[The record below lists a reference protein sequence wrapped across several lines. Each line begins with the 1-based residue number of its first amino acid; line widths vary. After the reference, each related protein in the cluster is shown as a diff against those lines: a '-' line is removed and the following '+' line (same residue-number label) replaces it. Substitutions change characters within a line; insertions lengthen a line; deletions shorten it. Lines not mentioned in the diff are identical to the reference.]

1 MNIVRSS
8 AEDAVA
14 GEEQPWK
21 DESMIWTQVFYGR
34 EVIAGILATIS
45 TKQAL
50 QTRFHLRYVLRA
62 AMAGVICA
70 LMYLFAY
77 QIKTELGQD
86 INVGLSHLS
95 VAVAFSFALPLIYF
109 TNSELLTSNFMYFT
123 VGLYYR
129 KARLGKTAA
138 VLTSCLFG
146 NLLGILAIGLLAY
159 SSGMLGPELTEGV
172 VHTVQAKTTGSGAWA
187 IFVRAIF
194 ANYFIN
200 ISVIIAMQV
209 KESLA
214 KMVVLSVGV
223 IVFAFMGYEHVIAN
237 SALFIFALLA
247 DPDAVDLAHMAK
259 NFWVSLLGNYV
270 GGGLVIGFFY
280 AYLNDDRCTVSNT
293 QA

>member
-1 MNIVRSS
+1 MNVARDT

-14 GEEQPWK
+14 GEGPAWK
-21 DESMIWTQVFYGR
+21 DESMIWNQVFYGR
-34 EVIAGILATIS
+34 EVIASILATIS

-50 QTRFHLRYVLRA
+50 RARFHLRYVLRA

-77 QIKTELGQD
+77 QVKTELGHD
-86 INVGLSHLS
+86 VSPALSHIS
-95 VAVAFSFALPLIYF
+95 TAMAFSFALALIYF
-109 TNSELLTSNFMYFT
+109 THSELLTSNFMYFT

-129 KARLGKTAA
+129 KVRTSAA
-138 VLTSCLFG
+138 AAILTSCLVG
-146 NLLGILAIGLLAY
+146 NLLGILAIGLLAN
-159 SSGMLGPELTEGV
+159 SAGMLGTELVSNV
-172 VHTVQAKTTGSGAWA
+172 VQTVQVKTTGSGAWE

-214 KMVVLSVGV
+214 KMVVLSMGV

-237 SALFIFALLA
+237 SALFVFALLA
-247 DPDAVDLAHMAK
+247 EPDSVSLLHVAK

-280 AYLNDDRCTVSNT
+280 AYLNDNRGEFSR
-293 QA
+293 

>member
-1 MNIVRSS
+1 MNIARGS

-14 GEEQPWK
+14 GEEQPGK

-50 QTRFHLRYVLRA
+50 QARFHLRYVLRA

-77 QIKTELGQD
+77 QVKTELGQD
-86 INVGLSHLS
+86 VSPALSHMCT
-95 VAVAFSFALPLIYF
+95 AVAFSFALALIYF
-109 TNSELLTSNFMYFT
+109 THSELLTSNFMYFT

-129 KARLGKTAA
+129 KVRLRAAAA
-138 VLTSCLFG
+138 VLTSCLVG
-146 NLLGILAIGLLAY
+146 NLLGILAIGLLAN
-159 SSGMLGPELTEGV
+159 SAGMLGADLV
-172 VHTVQAKTTGSGAWA
+172 DNVIHTVQAKTTGSGAWQ

-214 KMVVLSVGV
+214 KMVVLSIGV

-237 SALFIFALLA
+237 SALFVFALLA
-247 DPDAVDLAHMAK
+247 APESVNLLHIAK

-280 AYLNDDRCTVSNT
+280 AYLNDDRRRPSSTH
-293 QA
+293 A